1 MLDSV
6 SLAPVLLGQRG
17 DDQPVRQT
25 LLIQSSP
32 GRDAL
37 ADGERQVAPNKVWDE
52 IAKKGAAS
60 GSDGMAH
67 ALREGP
73 WKLVF
78 DIEHDRPAAIYNLAD
93 DLAEQKNLIAD
104 PAQTDR
110 IQRMEKLYRD
120 IRASTR
126 SVPVVEAPATGLL
139 DPESPSRKRAG

>member
-37 ADGERQVAPNKVWDE
+37 AERDPELPKCPKTAPKMTPQERQASLNKAWNE
-52 IAKKGAAS
+52 IAKKGRDS

-78 DIEHDRPAAIYNLAD
+78 NIEHDQPVALYNLTD
-93 DLAEQKNLIAD
+93 DLAEQANLIAD
-104 PAQTDR
+104 AAQADR
-110 IQRMEKLYRD
+110 VQRLTQQYRD
-120 IRASTR
+120 IRSSKRST
-126 SVPVVEAPATGLL
+126 PVAAP
-139 DPESPSRKRAG
+139 